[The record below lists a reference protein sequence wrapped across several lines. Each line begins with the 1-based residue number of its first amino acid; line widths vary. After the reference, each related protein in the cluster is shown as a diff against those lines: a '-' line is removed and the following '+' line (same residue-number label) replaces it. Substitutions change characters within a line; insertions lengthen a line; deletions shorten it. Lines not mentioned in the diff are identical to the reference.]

1 MNKLGEQ
8 AVNIMGN
15 PGEQAV
21 NNMVNMDGEQ
31 KENVS
36 EQLVNRGGEQ
46 GEHDQRQKLLKT
58 LSTIEMCEE
67 LYTRIM
73 AGEV

>member
-1 MNKLGEQ
+1 MNILGEQ
-8 AVNIMGN
+8 AVNMLGN
-15 PGEQAV
+15 PGEQVV

-31 KENVS
+31 IGKVG
-36 EQLVNRGGEQ
+36 EQLVNRVGEQ

-58 LSTIEMCEE
+58 FSTIEMCEE
-67 LYTRIM
+67 LYARIM